1 LADAR
6 KAGYKGTIV
15 SNANKPELR
24 ELLLARR
31 RALSIDQRRTFSEAI
46 QNNLHELLHERG
58 IRHVLVYRAM
68 GDEVA
73 TDKILASGAA
83 WELYA
88 PRTLH
93 ADHMEWLSIGP
104 DSTWQRGRF
113 GVMEP
118 QQGEP
123 WHAGMRPAALIC
135 PMTGFDRRGHRL
147 GMGLGC
153 FDRWLGE
160 HRDSLDLMIGLAYAC
175 QEWPSLPVEA
185 HDIPMHLILTER
197 EAIPCPMP

>member
-1 LADAR
+1 MSSAD
-6 KAGYKGTIV
+6 K
-15 SNANKPELR
+15 SELR
-24 ELLLARR
+24 KLLLARR
-31 RALSIDQRRTFSEAI
+31 RALLPEQRRGFSETI
-46 QNNLHELLHERG
+46 QNTLLALLNERD

-73 TDKILASGAA
+73 TDLILAGSDA
-83 WELYA
+83 WRMYA

-93 ADHMEWLSIGP
+93 ADHMEWLHIRS
-104 DSTWQRGRF
+104 DSLWRRGCF

-123 WHAGMRPAALIC
+123 WDTGMRPAALIC

-153 FDRWLGE
+153 FDRWLAT
-160 HRDSLDLMIGLAYAC
+160 HRAGLDLMVGLAYAC
-175 QEWPSLPVEA
+175 QEWPALPAED
-185 HDIPMHLILTER
+185 HDIPMHMILTER
-197 EAIPCPMP
+197 EAIACPTP

>member
-1 LADAR
+1 MSDAD
-6 KAGYKGTIV
+6 
-15 SNANKPELR
+15 KPELR

-31 RALSIDQRRTFSEAI
+31 RALSAAERRSFSESI
-46 QNNLHELLHERG
+46 QSTLLDLLQERG

-73 TDKILASGAA
+73 TDMILASGAA
-83 WELYA
+83 WQLYA
-88 PRTLH
+88 PHTPH
-93 ADHMEWLSIGP
+93 ADHMEWLRIGP
-104 DSTWQRGRF
+104 ETGWQRGRF

-118 QQGEP
+118 QQGEL
-123 WHAGMRPAALIC
+123 WDAGMRPAALIC

-160 HRDSLDLMIGLAYAC
+160 HHAALECIIGLAYAC
-175 QEWPSLPVEA
+175 QEWPALPEEA
-185 HDIPMHLILTER
+185 HDIPMHMILTER
-197 EAIPCPMP
+197 EAITCPTP